1 MPDVSFGHFF
11 MEKQMKNTTIAA
23 ISTALGAAG
32 ISVIR
37 ISGEDAVLIADSV
50 FKANKKLCEM
60 KGYTCAFGA
69 VYDKDEKIDECV
81 ATVFLAPHS
90 YTGENVV
97 ELSCHGGLYVT
108 QKTLQAIFAAG
119 AIPAEAGEF
128 TKRAFLN
135 GKLDLTEA
143 EAVMDIINAKSKAS
157 ARAALSVK
165 EGALSKKIGEVKA
178 LLLDKAAH
186 LNAWADYPEEDIPE
200 VSEEELN
207 AALTAAKQK
216 LDQIL
221 IGYDNGKILKEGI
234 DAVIIGKPNVGKSTL
249 MNLLSGYDKSI
260 VTSVAGTTRD
270 VVEETVNLGDITL
283 NLSDTAGIRE
293 SQDEIEKIGVDKAK
307 RKLETASLIL
317 CVFDSSR
324 KLTAEDREILN
335 AVSQIPAIA
344 IINKTDLPQTLD
356 IDIIKEK
363 IQDIVYMSAKEQQGY
378 NELQAA
384 VKRLCLS
391 EDFDTTQA
399 LLYNERQRA
408 LTEKAKAAVKE
419 AKNALR
425 AGITYDAVTVA
436 IEEAAAYLSELVGES
451 VSEEVID
458 RVFHRFCVGK

>member
-1 MPDVSFGHFF
+1 
-11 MEKQMKNTTIAA
+11 MENTTIAA

-37 ISGEDAVLIADSV
+37 ISGDRAVEIADNV
-50 FKANKKLCEM
+50 FRSNKKLRDIQ
-60 KGYTCAFGA
+60 GYTCAYGA
-69 VYDKDEKIDECV
+69 VYEKGEKIDECV
-81 ATVFLAPHS
+81 ATVFLKPHS
-90 YTGENVV
+90 YTGEDVV

-108 QKTLQAIFAAG
+108 QKTLQAVFAAG
-119 AIPAEAGEF
+119 AIPAQAGEF

-143 EAVMDIINAKSKAS
+143 EAVMDIINAKTKAS

-165 EGALSKKIGEVKA
+165 EGALSKRIGEIKA

-200 VSEEELN
+200 LSPEEL
-207 AALTAAKQK
+207 LSSLSTAEKELK
-216 LDQIL
+216 KIL
-221 IGYDNGKILKEGI
+221 IDYDNGKILKEGI
-234 DAVIIGKPNVGKSTL
+234 DTVIIGKPNVGKSTL
-249 MNLLSGYDKSI
+249 MNLLAGFDKSI

-270 VVEETVNLGDITL
+270 VVEETVNIGEIIL

-293 SQDEIEKIGVDKAK
+293 SGDEIEKIGVDKAK
-307 RKLETASLIL
+307 KKLTTASLIL
-317 CVFDSSR
+317 CVFDSSQE
-324 KLTAEDREILN
+324 LSAEDQEILD
-335 AVSQIPAIA
+335 ASDQIPAIA
-344 IINKTDLPQTLD
+344 IINKTDLQQTLD

-363 IQDIVYMSAKEQQGY
+363 IQDIVYMSAKEQQGLD
-378 NELQAA
+378 ELYQA

-408 LTEKAKAAVKE
+408 LTEKAKTAVEE

-425 AGITYDAVTVA
+425 LGVTFDAVTVE
-436 IEEAAAYLSELVGES
+436 IEEAAAYLAELVGET

-458 RVFHRFCVGK
+458 RVFHSFCVGK

>member
-1 MPDVSFGHFF
+1 
-11 MEKQMKNTTIAA
+11 MEKHMEKTTIAA

-37 ISGEDAVLIADSV
+37 ISGETAVGIADKV
-50 FKANKKLCEM
+50 FKSHKKLCDM
-60 KGYTCAFGA
+60 RGYTCAFGA

-108 QKTLQAIFAAG
+108 QKTLQAVFAAG
-119 AIPAEAGEF
+119 AIPAQAGEF

-165 EGALSKKIGEVKA
+165 EGVLSKKIGEVKA
-178 LLLDKAAH
+178 ILLDKAAH

-200 VSEEELN
+200 VSETELKT
-207 AALTAAKQK
+207 ALTTAENELEK
-216 LDQIL
+216 IL
-221 IGYDNGKILKEGI
+221 IGYDNGKFLKEGI
-234 DAVIIGKPNVGKSTL
+234 DTVIIGKPNVGKSTL

-270 VVEETVNLGDITL
+270 VVEETVNIGEITL

-293 SQDEIEKIGVDKAK
+293 SEDEIEKIGVDKAK
-307 RKLETASLIL
+307 MKLETASLVL
-317 CVFDSSR
+317 CVFDSSQE
-324 KLTAEDREILN
+324 LTEEDQKILS
-335 AVSQIPAIA
+335 AVSQIPTIA

-363 IQDIVYMSAKEQQGY
+363 IQDIVYMSAKEQQGLD
-378 NELQAA
+378 ELQKV
-384 VKRLCLS
+384 VKKLCLS
-391 EDFDTTQA
+391 KDFDTTQA

-408 LTEKAKAAVKE
+408 LTVKAQTAVKE
-419 AKNALR
+419 ALNALN
-425 AGITYDAVTVA
+425 AGVTYDAVTVA
-436 IEEAAAYLSELVGES
+436 IEEAAAYLAELVGES
-451 VSEEVID
+451 VTEEVIN
-458 RVFHRFCVGK
+458 RVFHSFCVGK